1 MRVTLRLGLLLGV
14 LWCGQVRGDDAVDE
28 IKAKIKIATDKLTED
43 VNKGLREA
51 DQQAKKSI
59 KTALDVLELAN
70 IELSDAPKEVP
81 AEKVAELKA
90 RVKNRKDFYLAAQT
104 RGDRSFDIDERARI
118 LRAQYDE
125 FQKKQNEMRADSGR
139 IEQLYK
145 QGKFTEALEASMQRA
160 SKFGARPAD
169 TALRSM
175 ANYKKAATELA
186 ELRGERNR
194 RSNELMKQMMISSMP
209 VVNESGIEFP
219 PAEKWR
225 ELTKRRQAVK
235 FTPEEEKLLKA
246 LQTPITEEF
255 KGQALRGVL
264 DAFETRY
271 GIKFNV
277 DKSALDQLMITDD
290 TQVGI
295 RAKGT
300 SLRTVLKQMLGEI
313 GLTYIIRNGGLYVT
327 TPENASKLMITKTYY
342 VGDLLATFNSPLDPY
357 GQDPLVALQ
366 NLQALINQI
375 QSIEPQT
382 WQNADGLGGGGGTV
396 TFHPGT
402 MSLQIRQSAE
412 MHLQL
417 RGAFR

>member
-28 IKAKIKIATDKLTED
+28 VKAKIKVATDKLIDD

-51 DQQAKKSI
+51 DQQAKTNIRK
-59 KTALDVLELAN
+59 ALDVLEFVSIDLA
-70 IELSDAPKEVP
+70 DAPMLVP

-90 RVKNRKDFYLAAQT
+90 RVKNRKEFYQAAQT
-104 RGDRSFDIDERARI
+104 RGDRSFDIEERARV

-125 FQKKQNEMRADSGR
+125 FQKKQNELRELSSR

-145 QGKFTEALEASMQRA
+145 QGKYNEAIEESLRRSNKSGSTPSATAIQRL
-160 SKFGARPAD
+160 STF
-169 TALRSM
+169 
-175 ANYKKAATELA
+175 KKASTELA
-186 ELRGERNR
+186 ALKGERNR

-219 PAEKWR
+219 SAEKWR

-271 GIKFNV
+271 GISFDI

-295 RAKGT
+295 KAKGT
-300 SLRTVLKQMLGEI
+300 SLRSVLKQMLGEI
-313 GLTYIIRNGGLYVT
+313 MLTYIIRNGKIYVT

-342 VGDLLATFNSPLDPY
+342 VGDLLAAFNSPLDPF
-357 GQDPLVALQ
+357 GQDPLVAMQ

-382 WQNADGLGGGGGTV
+382 WQNADGLGGGGGTI